1 MIKLFRNFRK
11 QLLNEGKTTK
21 YFKYAIGEI
30 VLVVIGILIALQINN
45 WNSWKNDRK
54 EEQAILKSLLR
65 EFKNNLVELERD
77 HTLNKASLD
86 ALFFLLNEKRE
97 TLDPKEIDSLVGTAF
112 NYATFDA
119 GIGVFD
125 ETISSGKMQ
134 LIENDSLR
142 TILSQWTGEL
152 NDLSEDAL
160 IRRDYILHNASPLF
174 RKYIPLR
181 NIDNALN
188 REDYERNYDIKPM
201 TFANADYKGFFN
213 SMEVDGTIY
222 EMYWNQSFTTSN
234 ESSLKLYIEDVIALL
249 EKNIIK

>member
-1 MIKLFRNFRK
+1 MIKLFRNIR
-11 QLLNEGKTTK
+11 QNLLFEGKTTK
-21 YFKYAIGEI
+21 YFKYAVGEI
-30 VLVVIGILIALQINN
+30 ILVVIGILIALQINN

-65 EFKNNLVELERD
+65 EFKNNLVELEKD
-77 HTLNKASLD
+77 HTLNNASLD
-86 ALFFLLNEKRE
+86 ALFTLLNEKRT
-97 TLDPKEIDSLVGTAF
+97 TLKPQEIDSLVGTAF

-181 NIDNALN
+181 NIDKALS
-188 REDYERNYDIKPM
+188 RVDYERSYDIKPM
-201 TFANADYKGFFN
+201 TFTNADYEGFFY
-213 SMEVDGTIY
+213 SMEVDGTIF

-234 ESSLKLYIEDVIALL
+234 ESSLKTYIEEVVELL
-249 EKNIIK
+249 EKNITK